1 MNPVAVII
9 VIAAIIVLGLGVTV
23 FLRRKNR

>member
-9 VIAAIIVLGLGVTV
+9 AIAAIIVLGLGVTV